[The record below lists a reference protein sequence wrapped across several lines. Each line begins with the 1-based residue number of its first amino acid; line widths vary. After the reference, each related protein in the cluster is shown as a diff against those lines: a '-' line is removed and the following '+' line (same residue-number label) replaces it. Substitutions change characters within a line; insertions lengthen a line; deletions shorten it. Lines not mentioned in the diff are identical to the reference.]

1 MRNPRNKNKIDPPH
15 RAHSLPPMSKYL
27 SSEPCT
33 HLFDQLP
40 TDVIYYEIFRYLDYD
55 SRVTANLLLPQKD
68 RLRTPLKK
76 DAVLQFQLRLAST
89 ILVSLVNKQ
98 ARAKN
103 SVARNRLSLK
113 IWRTVPLFPE
123 LAQYNSKFRAI
134 ITEKA
139 VEFSDPSLEDLERVS
154 PYTRKELKKLCEAFL
169 LSLETSYPY
178 KREVSLSSLQEDWSP
193 VATS

>member
-1 MRNPRNKNKIDPPH
+1 
-15 RAHSLPPMSKYL
+15 MSKYL

-40 TDVIYYEIFRYLDYD
+40 TDMIYYEIFRYLDYD

-89 ILVSLVNKQ
+89 ILVTLVNKQ

-123 LAQYNSKFRAI
+123 LVQYNSKFRAV

-154 PYTRKELKKLCEAFL
+154 PYTRKELKRLCEAFL